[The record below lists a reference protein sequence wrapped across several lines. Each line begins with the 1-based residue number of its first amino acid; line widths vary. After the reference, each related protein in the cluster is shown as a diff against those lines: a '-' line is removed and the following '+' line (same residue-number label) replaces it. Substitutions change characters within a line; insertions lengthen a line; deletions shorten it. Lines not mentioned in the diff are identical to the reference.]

1 LIDHQVL
8 RGVNATEECEDAIG
22 VLLLEVV
29 VDVEKGVGDQFHPE
43 FFDLMDDLELELV
56 VVAEVFKFGLA
67 GEEIFGVEVEL
78 VVECAVAGHLVVE
91 EFAVHGAPCG
101 VSEYFERVGG
111 KSRKDVHHRVRGGHR
126 ERQI

>member
-1 LIDHQVL
+1 
-8 RGVNATEECEDAIG
+8 
-22 VLLLEVV
+22 
-29 VDVEKGVGDQFHPE
+29 
-43 FFDLMDDLELELV
+43 MDDLELELV

-101 VSEYFERVGG
+101 VSDILSGLEGKVERTFTTDFAEGTE
-111 KSRKDVHHRVRGGHR
+111 KDRFDHPPPFFA
-126 ERQI
+126 